1 MQSDAQQKQERI
13 TNHAK
18 SRVSKTLRVE
28 LDTIYTKIAGGQ
40 AILGGE
46 EDCHV
51 KLVQE
56 YFSISYM
63 YILEHSKQLYP

>member
-13 TNHAK
+13 TNHVK
-18 SRVSKTLRVE
+18 SRVSKVLRVE
-28 LDTIYTKIAGGQ
+28 LDTIYTKIVGGQ

-46 EDCHV
+46 EDSHV

-63 YILEHSKQLYP
+63 YILEHSK